1 MARQLE
7 NRTSLVGDQFGP
19 ARIKKRLHAVTGLA
33 DRRVVLVE
41 RDAIDKHKLQVG
53 TEIVPNLVYFFGK
66 EIQKIIKEKRRKR
79 EAKRNTHML
88 SLSFLRIVLRS
99 MGERM
104 IFL

>member
-7 NRTSLVGDQFGP
+7 NRTFLVGDQFGP

-53 TEIVPNLVYFFGK
+53 TEIVPSLVYVW
-66 EIQKIIKEKRRKR
+66 
-79 EAKRNTHML
+79 KRNT
-88 SLSFLRIVLRS
+88 
-99 MGERM
+99 ENN
-104 IFL
+104 

>member
-1 MARQLE
+1 MSCGKQLE

-53 TEIVPNLVYFFGK
+53 TEIVPSLVYVW
-66 EIQKIIKEKRRKR
+66 
-79 EAKRNTHML
+79 KRNT
-88 SLSFLRIVLRS
+88 
-99 MGERM
+99 ENN
-104 IFL
+104 

>member
-7 NRTSLVGDQFGP
+7 NRTFLVGDQFGP

-53 TEIVPNLVYFFGK
+53 TEIVPSLVYVW
-66 EIQKIIKEKRRKR
+66 R
-79 EAKRNTHML
+79 RNT
-88 SLSFLRIVLRS
+88 
-99 MGERM
+99 ENN
-104 IFL
+104 